1 LNKKSRAAGRAD
13 RVVLRV
19 ASGERANRQT
29 LISAWLPVKSCLRK
43 HFQTPSNRGLTALL
57 LLYLLTFNCWPS
69 ADRGHME
76 YDPFVDLPG
85 GENFRDVTALF
96 EDAAEGDQICL
107 R

>member
-1 LNKKSRAAGRAD
+1 MKVLPKKTFSNSVKWWTYRTT
-13 RVVLRV
+13 L
-19 ASGERANRQT
+19 ASST
-29 LISAWLPVKSCLRK
+29 D
-43 HFQTPSNRGLTALL
+43 
-57 LLYLLTFNCWPS
+57 WPS